1 MIKYSWII
9 LYLYGGHKMDY
20 GLLDKDEYKNIPIIK
35 ISDNR
40 NNLPFFII
48 KMDKCNSVKHR
59 HEFVQIIYVLKGK
72 LKHVINNNSFDVYRG
87 DIFVIPPFVPHYFI
101 DQDGDEFEIIEFEF
115 VPEFI
120 HEKFSSY
127 VKDNSFMDFAYLE
140 PFLVAE
146 HELKPRL
153 NLTGNLQIEIEQ
165 ILEEILKEYEGRE
178 SDFELL
184 VKAQLLKLLVLV
196 GREFRRNIEG
206 SESQGIYDRHRDAL
220 YNAVNY
226 VHDHISED
234 ISLDDVA
241 KVAMLSSS
249 YFRYLFKQM
258 TGKTFVEYLN
268 HLRISKAVEFLKN
281 EPAMKVIEVCYKVG
295 FNNVNHFNRIFR
307 QVTGLSPSTYRK
319 R

>member
-1 MIKYSWII
+1 
-9 LYLYGGHKMDY
+9 MDY
-20 GLLDKDEYKNIPIIK
+20 SFLNKHEYNDIPIIR
-35 ISDNR
+35 IADNR

-48 KMDKCNSVKHR
+48 KMDRCNRIKHR

-72 LKHVINNNSFDVYRG
+72 LKHVLNDNVFDVYKG

-101 DQDGDEFEIIEFEF
+101 DEYEKGFEIIEFEF

-120 HEKFSSY
+120 HEKFSSN
-127 VKDNSFMDFAYLE
+127 VRDNSFMDFAYLE

-146 HELKPRL
+146 QELKPRL
-153 NLTGNLQIEIEQ
+153 NITGSLQLEVEK
-165 ILEEILKEYEGRE
+165 ILEEVIKEYENRE

-196 GREFRRNIEG
+196 GREFKKNIEG
-206 SESQGIYDRHRDAL
+206 SESQGIFDRHRDAL
-220 YNAVNY
+220 YNAINFVNE
-226 VHDHISED
+226 HLAED

-258 TGKTFVEYLN
+258 TEKTFVEYLN
-268 HLRISKAVEFLKN
+268 HLRINKAVELLKN

-295 FNNVNHFNRIFR
+295 YNNVNHFNRIFR
-307 QVTGLSPSTYRK
+307 QVTGLSPSAYRK
-319 R
+319 H

>member
-1 MIKYSWII
+1 
-9 LYLYGGHKMDY
+9 MDY
-20 GLLDKDEYKNIPIIK
+20 SFLNKEEYKNVPIIN
-35 ISDNR
+35 ISVNK

-48 KMDKCNSVKHR
+48 KMDKCNNIKHR
-59 HEFVQIIYVLKGK
+59 HEFVQIIYVLKGR
-72 LKHVINNNSFDVYRG
+72 LKHFINDNSFEVYKG

-101 DQDGDEFEIIEFEF
+101 DQYGDGFELIEFEF

-120 HEKFSSY
+120 HEKFSSS

-140 PFLVAE
+140 PFLVSE
-146 HELKPRL
+146 LDLKPRL
-153 NLTGNLQIEIEQ
+153 NLTGVLQLEVEQ
-165 ILEEILKEYEGRE
+165 ILEEILKEYKSRE
-178 SDFELL
+178 TDFELL

-206 SESQGIYDRHRDAL
+206 SESQGIFDRHRDAL
-220 YNAVNY
+220 HNAVSYIN
-226 VHDHISED
+226 DHISED

-268 HLRISKAVEFLKN
+268 DLRINKAVELLKC
-281 EPAMKVIEVCYKVG
+281 ESEMKIIEVCYKVG

-319 R
+319 K